1 MDDAAF
7 DRMLRICKLRLSG
20 SERDRI
26 KADIDNV
33 ISYFDTI
40 ESVDCD
46 GYLPAYQPVD
56 ITPRT
61 RKDKVDAFRESDR
74 LLKNSK
80 TYRFYMVGP
89 KI

>member
-7 DRMLRICKLRLSG
+7 DRMLRICRLRLSG

-26 KADIDNV
+26 KADIDKV
-33 ISYFDTI
+33 ITYFDTI

-46 GYLPAYQPVD
+46 GYSPAYQPVEM
-56 ITPRT
+56 PART
-61 RKDKVDAFRESDR
+61 REDRTDVFRESDR